1 MSIFT
6 KSLVS
11 SISGIALALSA
22 AVGVAQAQEAAP
34 ETETEAPAAAP
45 AQVDEDAQV
54 DEEKLRSFA
63 VAFLEVAK
71 VNQVYQPQI
80 EAAESPDEQQ
90 RLQETAGARML
101 EAVNAQQG
109 ISVEEYNLIIQQ
121 AQADPELA
129 QRINGHITEAAQQ
142 QQ

>member
-1 MSIFT
+1 
-6 KSLVS
+6 LVS
-11 SISGIALALSA
+11 SISGIALALGA
-22 AVGVAQAQEAAP
+22 TVGVAQAQEAAP
-34 ETETEAPAAAP
+34 ETQMEAPAAAP
-45 AQVDEDAQV
+45 AQV

-90 RLQETAGARML
+90 RLQETAGAQML

-109 ISVEEYNLIIQQ
+109 ISVE
-121 AQADPELA
+121 
-129 QRINGHITEAAQQ
+129 
-142 QQ
+142 